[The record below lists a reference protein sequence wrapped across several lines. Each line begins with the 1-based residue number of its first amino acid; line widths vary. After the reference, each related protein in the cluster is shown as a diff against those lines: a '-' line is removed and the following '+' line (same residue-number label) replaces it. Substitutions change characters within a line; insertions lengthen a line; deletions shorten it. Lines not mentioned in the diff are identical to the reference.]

1 MFAPFA
7 SFAKRNKNGLQQI
20 CNIIILYIR
29 QYYTIPSFFL
39 SKKKTK
45 QNKTKNKNSLVQITY
60 ELYKVL
66 KWKKVYKTNQQLNGN
81 KTFQN
86 VPLESLQF

>member
-20 CNIIILYIR
+20 FNIIILYIR
-29 QYYTIPSFFL
+29 QYYTIPSFFI
-39 SKKKTK
+39 KKNKK
-45 QNKTKNKNSLVQITY
+45 QNKTKNKNSLIQTTY

-86 VPLESLQF
+86 VPHESLQL

>member
-29 QYYTIPSFFL
+29 QYYTIPFDLFL
-39 SKKKTK
+39 SKKKNKTK
-45 QNKTKNKNSLVQITY
+45 QNKKQKQFS
-60 ELYKVL
+60 
-66 KWKKVYKTNQQLNGN
+66 TNYIR
-81 KTFQN
+81 
-86 VPLESLQF
+86 VI